1 MPDNQPVLATR
12 VPLGPAPII
21 QVVCPAGG
29 VPAGQAMRVTGRAGG
44 HEWAVRGGTRVSR
57 GEQLVLGDALAP
69 VNIPITYTA
78 AWDDGEIRS
87 EPVTRPWAGRSLLT
101 DVVGTGRVDLL
112 WQGDDQ
118 REIDQRTTL
127 HTIPGRATPVAV
139 MAPVHGAGTL
149 SLKARTD
156 LANTPGLLA
165 LAQRPGVRILFHNPL
180 RCFQCARG
188 VCDVPLAT
196 VLVLTSVSHGRS
208 SRADEAEREWSLKAA
223 VVSQP
228 EMSTPLALSTWDDF
242 DRAEELIP
250 WSRFDSRAATWDE
263 FDRIIWQEEGQ

>member
-1 MPDNQPVLATR
+1 MPDNLPVLTTT
-12 VPLGPAPII
+12 VPSGPAPII
-21 QVVCPAGG
+21 QIVCPAGAI
-29 VPAGQAMRVTGRAGG
+29 PAGQAMRITGRAGN
-44 HEWAVRGGTRVSR
+44 HEWDVRGGTRVSK

-69 VNIPITYTA
+69 INTPITYTA
-78 AWDDGEIRS
+78 RWDNGEIRS
-87 EPVTRPWAGRSLLT
+87 DPVTRPWAGRSLLT

-112 WQGDDQ
+112 WQGDDE

-139 MAPVHGAGTL
+139 MAPIHGAGTL
-149 SLKARTD
+149 TLKARTD
-156 LANTPGLLA
+156 LANTPGMRA
-165 LAQRPGVRILFHNPL
+165 LAEHPGARVLFHNPA
-180 RCFQCARG
+180 RCFQCVRG
-188 VCDVPLAT
+188 ACDVPLAT

-208 SRADEAEREWSLKAA
+208 SRPDEAEREWSLKAA

-242 DRAEELIP
+242 DRAEALIP
-250 WSRFDSRAATWDE
+250 WSRFDSRAASWDE